1 MKELNDKV
9 ALYGAAVLSDSELLA
24 ILVEDYNLATNLLSH
39 YSFASLPINN
49 ISRLRMADGLG
60 LTRAV
65 RLAAAV
71 EFSRRRAI
79 AEEEKRESIR
89 SSTDAVNYFR
99 PIFNGLNHEEC
110 WVVFLTSSG
119 SVIERM
125 RISQGGLQAT
135 IIDNRLI
142 FKRAIELLAT
152 QMLIAHNH
160 PSGNREPSQADIAMT
175 RTLNAAANLFDIKL
189 LDHIIITANS
199 SYSFKEHSIVL

>member
-1 MKELNDKV
+1 M

-39 YSFASLPINN
+39 YSFASLPVNN

-189 LDHIIITANS
+189 LDHIIITANG
-199 SYSFKEHSIVL
+199 SYSFKEHGIVL

>member
-189 LDHIIITANS
+189 LDHIIITANG
-199 SYSFKEHSIVL
+199 SYSFKEHNLVL

>member
-39 YSFASLPINN
+39 YSFASLPVNN

-89 SSTDAVNYFR
+89 SSSDAVNYFR

-189 LDHIIITANS
+189 LDHIIITAND

>member
-39 YSFASLPINN
+39 YSFASLPVNN

-199 SYSFKEHSIVL
+199 SYSFKEHGIVL

>member
-1 MKELNDKV
+1 M

-39 YSFASLPINN
+39 YSFASLPVNN

>member
-9 ALYGAAVLSDSELLA
+9 ALYGAAVLNDSELLA

-39 YSFASLPINN
+39 YSFASLPVNN

-189 LDHIIITANS
+189 LDHIIITANG

>member
-39 YSFASLPINN
+39 YSFASLPVNN

-119 SVIERM
+119 NVIERM

-175 RTLNAAANLFDIKL
+175 RTLKAAANLFDIKL
-189 LDHIIITANS
+189 LDHIIITANG
-199 SYSFKEHSIVL
+199 SYSFKEHNIVL

>member
-39 YSFASLPINN
+39 YSFASLPVNN

-60 LTRAV
+60 LTRAA

-189 LDHIIITANS
+189 LDHIIITANG

>member
-39 YSFASLPINN
+39 YSFASLPVNN

-79 AEEEKRESIR
+79 SEEEKRESIR
-89 SSTDAVNYFR
+89 SSADAVNYFR

-175 RTLNAAANLFDIKL
+175 RTLKAAANLFDIKL
-189 LDHIIITANS
+189 LDHIIITANG
-199 SYSFKEHSIVL
+199 SYSFKEHGIVL

>member
-1 MKELNDKV
+1 M

-39 YSFASLPINN
+39 YSFASLPVNN

-189 LDHIIITANS
+189 LDHIIITANG
-199 SYSFKEHSIVL
+199 SYSFKEHNLVL

>member
-1 MKELNDKV
+1 M

-39 YSFASLPINN
+39 YSFASLPVNN

-60 LTRAV
+60 LTRAA

-189 LDHIIITANS
+189 LDHIIITANG

>member
-1 MKELNDKV
+1 MRELNDKV

-39 YSFASLPINN
+39 YSFASLPVNN

-189 LDHIIITANS
+189 LDHIIVTANG
-199 SYSFKEHSIVL
+199 SYSFKEHGIVL

>member
-1 MKELNDKV
+1 M

-39 YSFASLPINN
+39 YSFASLPVNN

-189 LDHIIITANS
+189 LDHIIITANG

>member
-1 MKELNDKV
+1 M

-39 YSFASLPINN
+39 YSFASLPVNN

-199 SYSFKEHSIVL
+199 SYSFKEHGIVL